1 MNNVF
6 VGQLTKQPNGALNF
20 TYESIWINNAQS
32 IPLSL
37 SLPLTTKI
45 YSGDIVINYF
55 DNLLPDHEGVRK
67 VLAQRMSVPTQEV
80 YDLLSAIG
88 RDCIGAV
95 QLIPSD
101 EKVTSNLS
109 IKTNRISNLKIAKIL
124 KNLKNFP
131 LGTHPDESFR
141 ISIAGA
147 QEKTA
152 FLKINKQWHI
162 PQGTTPSSHIFKTQM
177 GIIQHGLDMSQSVE
191 NEWLCLKIC
200 KAFGLPVA
208 NAEILNF
215 NGVHALVVERFDRAF
230 TKDKILRYAQEDFC
244 QVFGVPSHQKY
255 ENEGGPGITDIM
267 EVLTK
272 SDNPLIDKAIFMKSQ
287 ILYSLLAAIDGHAK
301 NFSVFLSPEGIRLT
315 PLYDVMS
322 AYPLI
327 DKKQLR
333 YDKVKFAMAVGDNR
347 HYKLKEI
354 RRRHWLQTAKKSKF
368 SVTKTNQ
375 IIDEL
380 IESTPQ
386 IIKDIQKSLTKKFPS
401 NIANPILKGLQEAAI
416 QLKE

>member
-6 VGQLTKQPNGALNF
+6 VGQLTRQPNGALNF
-20 TYESIWINNAQS
+20 TYEPTWANDSQS

-45 YSGDIVINYF
+45 YSGDVVINYF
-55 DNLLPDHEGVRK
+55 DNLLPDNAGIRK
-67 VLAQRMSVPTQEV
+67 VLAQRMSIPTQEV

-88 RDCIGAV
+88 RDCVGAV
-95 QLIPSD
+95 QLIPSG
-101 EKVTSNLS
+101 EVVAPNLS
-109 IKTNRISNLKIAKIL
+109 IQATPITSLEIAKVL

-131 LGTHPDESFR
+131 LGARADENFR

-152 FLKINKQWHI
+152 FLKINNKWHI
-162 PQGTTPSSHIFKTQM
+162 PHGTTPSSHIFKIQM
-177 GIIQHGLDMSQSVE
+177 GAIQHGIDMSQSVE

-200 KAFGLPVA
+200 KAFGLPVT
-208 NAEILNF
+208 NAKIINF
-215 NGVHALVVERFDRAF
+215 SGVKALVVERFDRAF
-230 TKDKILRYAQEDFC
+230 IEDNILRYAQEDFC

-255 ENEGGPGITDIM
+255 ENEGGPGIIDIM
-267 EVLTK
+267 ETLTK
-272 SDNPLIDKAIFMKSQ
+272 SDNPLVDKAIFMKSQ
-287 ILYSLLAAIDGHAK
+287 ILFSLLAAIDGHAK
-301 NFSVFLSPEGIRLT
+301 NFSVFLAPEGIRLT

-327 DKKQLR
+327 EKKQLR
-333 YDKVKFAMAVGDNR
+333 HDKIKFAMAVGNNR

-354 RRRHWLQTAKKSKF
+354 QQRHWLQTAKKAKF
-368 SVTKTNQ
+368 SEAQTKQ

-380 IESTPQ
+380 IENTPQ
-386 IIKDIQKSLTKKFPS
+386 VMKMLQKKLPKNFPKD
-401 NIANPILKGLQEAAI
+401 IANPIFKGIHDAVTR
-416 QLKE
+416 LKE